1 MIQVAGGSAFCGAA
15 TAFICMGDPVLGF
28 LSGICALAWAAT
40 TSELRSL
47 RRSRGEI
54 LRRL

>member
-1 MIQVAGGSAFCGAA
+1 MAQVAGSSAFCGAA

-28 LSGICALAWAAT
+28 LCGICALAWAAT
-40 TSELRSL
+40 TSELRAL
-47 RRSRGEI
+47 RLPRGKI